1 MWILVLL
8 QINGSTHLNVHLFVM
23 LLDILKANLLYLICS
38 TNNNTISVNK
48 FDLLDKTW
56 KYIKNRIT
64 FINPLQ

>member
-48 FDLLDKTW
+48 FDLLDKT
-56 KYIKNRIT
+56 
-64 FINPLQ
+64 